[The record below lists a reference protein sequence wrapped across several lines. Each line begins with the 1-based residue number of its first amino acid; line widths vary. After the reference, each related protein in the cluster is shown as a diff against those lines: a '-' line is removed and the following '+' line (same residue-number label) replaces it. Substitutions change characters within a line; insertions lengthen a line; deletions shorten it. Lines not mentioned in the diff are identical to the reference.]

1 MSKHSKLNEQ
11 QIAAIKKRYAAG
23 ESQTDIAVNL
33 GVNRQLVWYHTKA
46 KPRARKSVKF
56 TRVPLV
62 GVLS

>member
-46 KPRARKSVKF
+46 KPRGRKMRVA
-56 TRVPLV
+56 RVPIA